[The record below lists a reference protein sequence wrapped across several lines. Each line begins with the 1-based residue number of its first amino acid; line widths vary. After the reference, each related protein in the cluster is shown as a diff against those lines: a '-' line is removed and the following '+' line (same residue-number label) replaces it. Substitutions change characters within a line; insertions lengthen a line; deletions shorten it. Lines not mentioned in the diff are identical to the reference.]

1 MSGDGPVVVRAR
13 HSPVGGMTQI
23 ESLLAPGR
31 ALESLMRRAAS
42 GNRAAW
48 VLLLEHAPRVIDA
61 ERRWLYPALLHR
73 RPGGAHRAALMPFDG
88 EHEQMLE
95 LIEHLARVPS
105 GRADPMFRAMEWLML
120 RHARS
125 ERRWLE
131 RAIVEHPRHD
141 DPALARFAAR
151 CRPVVDALA
160 RLAAPAVRATPDA
173 PRTQAPEVA

>member
-1 MSGDGPVVVRAR
+1 MSLVDPF
-13 HSPVGGMTQI
+13 
-23 ESLLAPGR
+23 LAPGR

-42 GNRAAW
+42 GNRTAW
-48 VLLLEHAPRVIDA
+48 ALFLEHAPAVIDA

-73 RPGGAHRAALMPFDG
+73 RPGGAHRAWLLPFDG

-95 LIEHLARVPS
+95 LLEHLARVPAA
-105 GRADPMFRAMEWLML
+105 RCDPMFRAMEWLTL

-131 RAIVEHPRHD
+131 RAIAEHRPHD

-151 CRPVVDALA
+151 CRPAVEAVA
-160 RLAAPAVRATPDA
+160 RLAKAGASGEAVRIAA
-173 PRTQAPEVA
+173 RRIA

>member
-1 MSGDGPVVVRAR
+1 
-13 HSPVGGMTQI
+13 
-23 ESLLAPGR
+23 
-31 ALESLMRRAAS
+31 MRRAAR

-48 VLLLEHAPRVIDA
+48 ALLLEHAPRVIDA

-95 LIEHLARVPS
+95 LLEHLARSPA
-105 GRADPMFRAMEWLML
+105 RRTDPMFRAMEWLML

-131 RAIVEHPRHD
+131 RALAEPRVRA
-141 DPALARFAAR
+141 DPALARFATR
-151 CRPVVDALA
+151 CRPVVDAVA
-160 RLAAPAVRATPDA
+160 RLARPACADGAPAAVAAVRG
-173 PRTQAPEVA
+173 

>member
-1 MSGDGPVVVRAR
+1 MD
-13 HSPVGGMTQI
+13 GMTPI
-23 ESLLAPGR
+23 DELLAPGR

-42 GNRAAW
+42 GNRIAW
-48 VLLLEHAPRVIDA
+48 RLLLEHAPGVIAA

-73 RPGGAHRAALMPFDG
+73 RPGGAHRTALMPFDG

-95 LIEHLARVPS
+95 LLERLAHAPPA
-105 GRADPMFRAMEWLML
+105 GRSDPMFRAMEWLVL

-131 RAIVEHPRHD
+131 RALAEHRPRD

-151 CRPVVDALA
+151 CRPVVEAVA
-160 RLAAPAVRATPDA
+160 RLARPPAAGDPPRPAASATG
-173 PRTQAPEVA
+173 